1 MKKFEINEYLKDNK
15 NAMINN
21 NKENEEFKDEANE
34 NVKQEK
40 NIIKLF
46 ESI

>member
-1 MKKFEINEYLKDNK
+1 
-15 NAMINN
+15 MINK

-40 NIIKLF
+40 DIIKLL
-46 ESI
+46 

>member
-1 MKKFEINEYLKDNK
+1 
-15 NAMINN
+15 MINN

-40 NIIKLF
+40 DIIKFL
-46 ESI
+46 

>member
-1 MKKFEINEYLKDNK
+1 
-15 NAMINN
+15 MINN

-40 NIIKLF
+40 NIIKLL
-46 ESI
+46 

>member
-1 MKKFEINEYLKDNK
+1 
-15 NAMINN
+15 MINN

>member
-1 MKKFEINEYLKDNK
+1 
-15 NAMINN
+15 MINN

-40 NIIKLF
+40 DIIKLL
-46 ESI
+46 